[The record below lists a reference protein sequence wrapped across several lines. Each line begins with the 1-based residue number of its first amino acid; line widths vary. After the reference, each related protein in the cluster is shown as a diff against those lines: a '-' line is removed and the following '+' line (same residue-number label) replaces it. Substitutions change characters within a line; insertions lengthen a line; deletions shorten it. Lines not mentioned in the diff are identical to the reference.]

1 MRKHSVTYDVHGS
14 IDGKIIDGKARL
26 LYLSCQSDV
35 PKTYKKIGV
44 ISRYVSEYS
53 YESGLI
59 TIFKAKDNTLRF
71 ETYHSG
77 NFYPYYGMI
86 TFENMEGL

>member
-1 MRKHSVTYDVHGS
+1 MRQHKQTYNVHGS
-14 IDGKIIDGKARL
+14 IDGQSIDGKAL
-26 LYLSCQSDV
+26 LTYQSCQSDV

-44 ISRYVSEYS
+44 ISRYVSQYS

-77 NFYPYYGMI
+77 NFYPYYGKI
-86 TFENMEGL
+86 EFLKG